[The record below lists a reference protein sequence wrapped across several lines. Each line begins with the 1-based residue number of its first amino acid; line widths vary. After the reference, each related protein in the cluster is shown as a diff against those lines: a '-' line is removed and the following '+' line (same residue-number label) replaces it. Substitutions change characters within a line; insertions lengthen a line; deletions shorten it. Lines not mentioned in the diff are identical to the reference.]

1 MISLVPELGTPI
13 ALEQKVR
20 DSLSMLKLAAKAG
33 RFLWWRVYLAHI
45 RWGLPLADRLSKSWG
60 PAARLMRWP
69 LPWLAPYRR
78 NRLNVSRLGALGDVL
93 MCTPVLRELKRRN
106 PTCLVTFYTDI
117 PVLVD
122 GLPFI
127 DHVRPMLEEPPD
139 AIYLSYEVS
148 IPPRR
153 HIARIMGDLLGLAVR
168 DVRPSCMV
176 RQELVERFQRDWSS
190 LPRPLIVITRVAG
203 AWTPNKDWP
212 GEYWDDLVARLAARA
227 TIIDVGIKPVEVPS
241 RPAGSYLDLRGQT
254 TLPEL
259 VAAIAAA
266 DLIIALD
273 TGPMHIAAA
282 VGTPAVVIYGGYI
295 HPDSTGYP
303 GNINLY
309 SAVECAPCWLR
320 EPCPYAKKCLH
331 MIMPAHVE
339 AALNRLWEEHG
350 EARMKRSGESSHQS
364 RKLASIPLG
373 KG

>member
-1 MISLVPELGTPI
+1 MR
-13 ALEQKVR
+13 AL
-20 DSLSMLKLAAKAG
+20 LAKIC
-33 RFLWWRVYLAHI
+33 RFLYWRICPAYIRHAFPLADQLSK
-45 RWGLPLADRLSKSWG
+45 RWGL
-60 PAARLMRWP
+60 AARLIRWP

-78 NRLNVSRLGALGDVL
+78 DRLNISRAGALGDVL
-93 MCTPVLRELKRRN
+93 MCTPALRELKRRN

-122 GLPFI
+122 GVPFI
-127 DHVRPMLEEPPD
+127 DHVRPMLEEPPG
-139 AIYLSYEVS
+139 AIYLGYELS

-153 HIARIMGDLLGLAVR
+153 HITRILGDRLGLAVR

-176 RQELVERFQRDWSS
+176 RQELVERFQRDWSG

-212 GEYWDDLVARLAARA
+212 GEYWDDLVVRLAARA
-227 TIIDVGIKPVEVPS
+227 TIIDVGIKPVEASS

-295 HPDSTGYP
+295 DPVCTGYP

-320 EPCPYAKKCLH
+320 EPCPYGKKCLH
-331 MIMPAHVE
+331 MITPAQVE
-339 AALNRLWEEHG
+339 SALDRLWERPRRHLVAQRRPCIVRCRDG
-350 EARMKRSGESSHQS
+350 KDMQRSAGGPRMVKDVDRS
-364 RKLASIPLG
+364 
-373 KG
+373 

>member
-13 ALEQKVR
+13 ALEQKAR
-20 DSLSMLKLAAKAG
+20 DSLSMRKLAAKAG
-33 RFLWWRVYLAHI
+33 RFLWWRAYLAHV
-45 RWGLPLADRLSKSWG
+45 RWGLPLADHLSKRWG
-60 PAARLMRWP
+60 LAARLIRWP

-78 NRLNVSRLGALGDVL
+78 DRLNISRAGALGDVL
-93 MCTPVLRELKRRN
+93 MCTPALRELKRRN
-106 PTCLVTFYTDI
+106 PTCLVTFYTDF
-117 PVLVD
+117 PFLVD

-127 DHVRPMLEEPPD
+127 DHVRPMDEEPLD
-139 AIYLSYEVS
+139 AINLSYELS
-148 IPPRR
+148 KPPRR
-153 HIARIMGDLLGLAVR
+153 HITHILGDLLGLAVR

-176 RQELVERFQRDWSS
+176 RQELVEQFQRDWSG

-212 GEYWDDLVARLAARA
+212 AEYWDDLVARLAARA
-227 TIIDVGIKPVEVPS
+227 TIIDVGIKPVEAPG

-295 HPDSTGYP
+295 DPVCTGYP

-309 SAVECAPCWLR
+309 SPVECAPCWLR
-320 EPCPYAKKCLH
+320 EPCPYAKKCLY
-331 MIMPAHVE
+331 MITHAHVE
-339 AALNRLWEEHG
+339 AALNRLWDKRG
-350 EARMKRSGESSHQS
+350 TARMNRSGVFDHES
-364 RKLASIPLG
+364 RKPESAPIG
-373 KG
+373 QG